1 MRGASKTEDIHL
13 NVTLWDHQLFSKDN
27 RRLVVLLMF
36 QALRRD
42 ESIQV
47 TCHIAAPDQEFHQ
60 KRDTQTDGLSILPR
74 VAHASSKHLGADLFE
89 PAAQAQQMNMRLA
102 RKISRKHNA
111 DHLGVQFLQKVK
123 RKLSTSRDNA
133 DTLTWTSTGQSTR
146 GCSRSPRR
154 GAYRQFKHTATVAKR
169 SRDAQASASEGAHEV
184 EPPWKRRKH
193 YQYSPKA
200 NELMSLVQGPLVDE
214 HLILH
219 RMRHISREDLV
230 TIRDTFRGAGL
241 LYYAAGRNL
250 PRVVQILLESRA
262 DVDARDAT
270 KYMRT
275 ALWEAASQGHG
286 NIIQMLIGAG
296 ADVNA
301 SSGATDRHPGRSPL
315 SMAKHQSRHNA
326 AQVLIAAGGIERVSR
341 GSILPTS
348 SIRPVQ
354 G

>member
-1 MRGASKTEDIHL
+1 MCARLCAHASAHAPPFWPIPRASREVKEFRMQLFLQERLRADASRRRGCDNAVRIDRL
-13 NVTLWDHQLFSKDN
+13 CDHQLFSKDN

-60 KRDTQTDGLSILPR
+60 KRDTQTDGLSISPR

-154 GAYRQFKHTATVAKR
+154 DAYRQFKHTATVAKR

-200 NELMSLVQGPLVDE
+200 NELMSLVQDPLVDE
-214 HLILH
+214 HLILDMMH
-219 RMRHISREDLV
+219 HISREDLV
-230 TIRDTFRGAGL
+230 TVRDNFRGAGF
-241 LYYAAGRNL
+241 LYYAAGALSNSTVGGSL
-250 PRVVQILLESRA
+250 TPLTLETFWS
-262 DVDARDAT
+262 
-270 KYMRT
+270 
-275 ALWEAASQGHG
+275 
-286 NIIQMLIGAG
+286 
-296 ADVNA
+296 
-301 SSGATDRHPGRSPL
+301 
-315 SMAKHQSRHNA
+315 
-326 AQVLIAAGGIERVSR
+326 
-341 GSILPTS
+341 PTS
-348 SIRPVQ
+348 PNSCFPNTTTH
-354 G
+354 GSS